1 MKVLYV
7 AGRWDPRVQDEYSGN
22 DYGAYNA
29 IAKQPGVDLS
39 LVGPLAF
46 PSNSIERALTKVYRI
61 ISGKRLIKYSL
72 TYPRKS
78 SLVINEALLQIQP
91 DVVFSKYS
99 APLAQVEL
107 EGPFVYMCDSIIP
120 FSKDLANEFSKPAYR
135 IMEKWERNVIQKAT
149 RVITYSQACANLI
162 ISEYDTPAEKVIVMP
177 IPAFVPQ
184 QLQISETTDN
194 VELKA
199 PLRLLFIGKRERL
212 RGVDIAIQTVKKLNE
227 EGIAAELRIVGLS
240 GSSDGM
246 VRYMGVYN
254 KEDTQALK
262 NYFGNFLWA
271 HLLLHPS
278 RFHAAGI
285 VISEAAAFGIPTIT
299 NSVGGLATTV
309 LHEKTGLV
317 LPANSPASEYCK
329 AIKSLMHEPD
339 RYLYFRRNARQ
350 RFTEELDWQVAGQK
364 LFEIVR
370 QAALTNSKQV
380 LN

>member
-29 IAKQPGVDLS
+29 IAKQPGVDIS
-39 LVGPLAF
+39 LVGPLDF
-46 PSNSIERALTKVYRI
+46 TPNSIERGLTKVYKK

-72 TYPRKS
+72 SYPRKS
-78 SLVINEALLQIQP
+78 ASAIKEALQQIQP

-107 EGPFVYMCDSIIP
+107 NAPFVYMCDSIIP
-120 FSKDLANEFSKPAYR
+120 FSKNLAKEFSKPAYR
-135 IMEKWERNVIQKAT
+135 IMEQWERSVIQKAT
-149 RVITYSQACANLI
+149 RVITYSQACASLI
-162 ISEYDTPAEKVIVMP
+162 TSEYDTPAEKVIVMP

-184 QLQISETTDN
+184 ELQISEHTDN
-194 VELKA
+194 VELRA
-199 PLRLLFIGKRERL
+199 PLRLLFIGKREHL
-212 RGVDIAIQTVKKLNE
+212 RGVDIAIQTVEKLND
-227 EGIAAELRIVGLS
+227 EGIPAELRIVGLS
-240 GSSDGM
+240 GSSEGM
-246 VRYMGVYN
+246 VCYMGVYN
-254 KEDTQALK
+254 KEDPQELK
-262 NYFGNFLWA
+262 NYFQNFKWA
-271 HLLLHPS
+271 QLLLHPS

-285 VISEAAAFGIPTIT
+285 VISEAAAFALPTIT
-299 NSVGGLATTV
+299 NSVGGLGTTV

-317 LPANSPASEYCK
+317 LPANSPASEYCM

-370 QAALTNSKQV
+370 QAAKTN
-380 LN
+380 